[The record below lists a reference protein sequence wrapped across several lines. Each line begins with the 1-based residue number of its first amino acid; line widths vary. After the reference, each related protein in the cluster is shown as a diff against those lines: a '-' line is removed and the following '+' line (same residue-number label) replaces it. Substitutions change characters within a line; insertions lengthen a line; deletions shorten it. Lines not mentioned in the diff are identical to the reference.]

1 MINDYQ
7 EYMKKNEKRPF
18 DNDVKG
24 IDPAGET
31 AENPSCAEENPECA
45 PAELSVAEKLAE
57 INDKYLR
64 LVAEFDNFRKR
75 IAREKLDILLTAGEN
90 VISGLLPVVDDFE
103 RAQEAMPPDDAD
115 NALKAGVKLIY
126 DKLIAYLQ
134 SQGLQRIEAKGL
146 ALDTDLHEA
155 VGKMPAD
162 DKALRGKI
170 IEVVQNGYS
179 LNGKVIRFAKVIVG
193 E

>member
-1 MINDYQ
+1 
-7 EYMKKNEKRPF
+7 MKKNEKHPF
-18 DNDVKG
+18 DNDAKG
-24 IDPAGET
+24 IDSAGE
-31 AENPSCAEENPECA
+31 AVENPSGTEATPECA
-45 PAELSVAEKLAE
+45 PDELSVAEKLAE
-57 INDKYLR
+57 TNDKYLR

-103 RAQEAMPPDDAD
+103 RAQEAMPSDDAD
-115 NALKAGVKLIY
+115 NALTAGVKLIY

-134 SQGLQRIEAKGL
+134 SQGLQRIDAKGL

-155 VGKMPAD
+155 VGKMPAT

>member
-1 MINDYQ
+1 MNDMQ
-7 EYMKKNEKRPF
+7 NDMKK
-18 DNDVKG
+18 DVKQSVEK
-24 IDPAGET
+24 DVKQPNPTSEAV
-31 AENPSCAEENPECA
+31 ENASCADENSENTQEEV
-45 PAELSVAEKLAE
+45 SIAEKLAE

-75 IAREKLDILLTAGEN
+75 MAREKLDILLTAGEN

-103 RAQEAMPPDDAD
+103 RAQEAMQPTNAD
-115 NALKAGVKLIY
+115 NAVKEGVNLIY

-155 VGKMPAD
+155 VGKMPVAD
-162 DKALRGKI
+162 GGLRGKI
-170 IEVVQNGYS
+170 VEIIQNGYT

-193 E
+193 D

>member
-1 MINDYQ
+1 MNDMQ
-7 EYMKKNEKRPF
+7 NDMKK
-18 DNDVKG
+18 DVKQSVEK
-24 IDPAGET
+24 DVKQTNPTSEAV
-31 AENPSCAEENPECA
+31 ENASCADENSENTQEEV
-45 PAELSVAEKLAE
+45 SIAEKLAE

-75 IAREKLDILLTAGEN
+75 MAREKLDILLTAGEN

-103 RAQEAMPPDDAD
+103 RAQEAMQPTNAD
-115 NALKAGVKLIY
+115 NAVKEGVNLIY

-155 VGKMPAD
+155 VGKMPVAD
-162 DKALRGKI
+162 GGLRGKI
-170 IEVVQNGYS
+170 VEIIQNGYT

-193 E
+193 D

>member
-1 MINDYQ
+1 MNDMQ
-7 EYMKKNEKRPF
+7 EDMKK
-18 DNDVKG
+18 DVKQPVEK
-24 IDPAGET
+24 DVKQPNPTGE
-31 AENPSCAEENPECA
+31 AVENVSCADENSENTPEEV
-45 PAELSVAEKLAE
+45 SIAEKLAE

-75 IAREKLDILLTAGEN
+75 VAREKLDILLTAGEN

-103 RAQEAMPPDDAD
+103 RAQEAMQPTDVD
-115 NALKAGVKLIY
+115 NAVKEGVKLIY

-134 SQGLQRIEAKGL
+134 AQGLQRIEAKGL

-155 VGKMPAD
+155 VGKMPVND
-162 DKALRGKI
+162 DGLRGKI
-170 IEVVQNGYS
+170 IEIVQNGYT

-193 E
+193 D